1 MQRGRTGRGTAKAH
15 ARRAQFLVEDEAWRC
30 LSARARAPVVL
41 LALLVSAAAPAMQT
55 DATDAAVR
63 GIHAEQ
69 VAAAA
74 RFGVAQTD
82 NANARLR
89 SLHREHDG
97 CDRFDIGANIPWE
110 RVQSAGDAGGAAA
123 TIGGPNLADAFKHLS
138 CDGGLMLWAGGSLD
152 VGVLR
157 PSSAIDRSDFRTPG
171 LTLGADIKM
180 VDGAIIGAAIGYGR
194 HDTDIPAA
202 GSESRADVQHV
213 LLYGT
218 FEPNDAVDVDTVIG
232 VGELAFD
239 ARRWQPTGVEMLS
252 GDRGGSQLFGS
263 LRLSADL
270 VAPNLRVAPYA
281 RYDYVRS
288 QLDAYGERGGA
299 ATALDYGR
307 SASEE
312 EALALGIYAGLTL
325 TLGSATVEPGLRV
338 EQRRVRTGAFDQLLA
353 CADRPS
359 AAQIVCESVDSDG
372 SLAASLI
379 VPVRFGPA
387 ASVAFE
393 YSYASSSDAP
403 RTESVRAQLQAPF

>member
-1 MQRGRTGRGTAKAH
+1 MQRGRTGRGTAKAQS
-15 ARRAQFLVEDEAWRC
+15 RRAHFLIEGEACRC
-30 LSARARAPVVL
+30 LLARARAPVAL

-55 DATDAAVR
+55 DEVVR

-74 RFGVAQTD
+74 RFGIAQTD

-97 CDRFDIGANIPWE
+97 CDRFEVGANIPWE
-110 RVQSAGDAGGAAA
+110 RIPSAGEAGAAA
-123 TIGGPNLADAFKHLS
+123 AATGGPNLADAFKHLP
-138 CDGGLMLWAGGSLD
+138 CDGGFALWAGGSLD
-152 VGVLR
+152 VGFLR

-171 LTLGADIKM
+171 LTFGADMRM

-194 HDTDIPAA
+194 HDADIDAA
-202 GSESRADVQHV
+202 GSESRADAQHV
-213 LLYGT
+213 MLYGT

-232 VGELAFD
+232 VGELALD

-252 GDRGGSQLFGS
+252 GDRGGSQFFGS
-263 LRLSADL
+263 FGFSADL

-299 ATALDYGR
+299 APLFDYGR
-307 SASEE
+307 WATEE
-312 EALALGIYAGLTL
+312 DALALGVYAGLTL
-325 TLGSATVEPGLRV
+325 KLGSATVEPGLRV
-338 EQRRVRTGAFDQLLA
+338 EQRRVRSVAFDQLQA
-353 CADRPS
+353 CDDGPS
-359 AAQIVCESVDSDG
+359 AIHIVCESVDSEG

-393 YSYASSSDAP
+393 YSYASSSDAS
-403 RTESVRAQLQAPF
+403 RTESVRAHLQAPF